1 MRLLIRVFIKAYILT
16 NNLDSNGVKIIL
28 FQDVKKIGR
37 KWDVKEVSDGYA
49 RNFLLP
55 KKLAEIATAA
65 GLQKIEKIKEKEAG
79 EEKKNL
85 EKIQAL
91 AGQLQGKAIVIRAKN
106 KDGKL
111 FGSITAKDIVKELK
125 KENIV
130 ISAKALTLE
139 TPIKEIGEFEI
150 RVSLEHGIETQLSV
164 IVEEAE

>member
-1 MRLLIRVFIKAYILT
+1 MKVILL
-16 NNLDSNGVKIIL
+16 
-28 FQDVKKIGR
+28 QDVKNLGR

-55 KKLAEIATAA
+55 KKLTGIATKTE
-65 GLQKIEKIKEKEAG
+65 LQKIEKLKEKEAI
-79 EEKKNL
+79 EEKKDL

-91 AGQLQGKAIVIRAKN
+91 ADQLQGKAIVIKAKN

-111 FGSITAKDIVKELK
+111 FGSITTKDIVKELK

-139 TPIKEIGEFEI
+139 MPIKEIGEFEI
-150 RVSLEHGIETQLSV
+150 RVNLEHGIETQLSV
-164 IVEEAE
+164 IIEEAE

>member
-1 MRLLIRVFIKAYILT
+1 MKVILLQNIK
-16 NNLDSNGVKIIL
+16 NL
-28 FQDVKKIGR
+28 GR

-55 KKLAEIATAA
+55 KKLTEIATKTE
-65 GLQKIEKIKEKEAG
+65 LQKIEKLKEKEAI
-79 EEKKNL
+79 EEKKDL

-91 AGQLQGKAIVIRAKN
+91 ADQLQGKAIVIKAKN

-111 FGSITAKDIVKELK
+111 FGSITTKDIVKELK

-139 TPIKEIGEFEI
+139 MPIKEIGEFEI
-150 RVSLEHGIETQLSV
+150 RVNLEHGIETQLSV
-164 IVEEAE
+164 IIEEAE

>member
-1 MRLLIRVFIKAYILT
+1 MKVILL
-16 NNLDSNGVKIIL
+16 
-28 FQDVKKIGR
+28 QDVKNLGR

-55 KKLAEIATAA
+55 KKLTEIATKTE
-65 GLQKIEKIKEKEAG
+65 LQKIEKLKEKEAI
-79 EEKKNL
+79 EEKKDL

-91 AGQLQGKAIVIRAKN
+91 ADQLQGKAIVIKAKN

-111 FGSITAKDIVKELK
+111 FGSITTKDIVKELK

-139 TPIKEIGEFEI
+139 MPIKEIGEFEI
-150 RVSLEHGIETQLSV
+150 RVNLEHGIETQLSV
-164 IVEEAE
+164 IIEEAE